1 MYVADSAIYNSCVN
15 NSADF
20 IWMSRVPESIS
31 EAKTW
36 LQKEDNNFAWQDI
49 GNVYRVS
56 TIKSKYK
63 DIDQRWCV
71 ASLEQAYKRE
81 IATLEKNVIK
91 DMELAE
97 KALKKLSH
105 QNFSCKQD
113 TIEALK
119 KLTPKLK
126 YHQITTVPIIIRK
139 HKNNG
144 RPKKGVVGKI
154 VGYKLQ
160 GKIIKDTKKIDLATR
175 VL

>member
-1 MYVADSAIYNSCVN
+1 MSC
-15 NSADF
+15 
-20 IWMSRVPESIS
+20 IPESIL

-36 LQKEDNNFAWQDI
+36 LQTEDNNFAWQDI
-49 GNVYRVS
+49 GNGYRVS

-71 ASLEQAYKRE
+71 ASSEQAYKRE

-113 TIEALK
+113 AIEALK
-119 KLTPKLK
+119 KLTPKA
-126 YHQITTVPIIIRK
+126 QIS
-139 HKNNG
+139 
-144 RPKKGVVGKI
+144 PKLLL
-154 VGYKLQ
+154 YL
-160 GKIIKDTKKIDLATR
+160 L
-175 VL
+175 

>member
-36 LQKEDNNFAWQDI
+36 LQTEGNNFAWQDI
-49 GNVYRVS
+49 GNGYRVS

-71 ASLEQAYKRE
+71 VASSEQAYKRE
-81 IATLEKNVIK
+81 IATLEKNIIK

-113 TIEALK
+113 A
-119 KLTPKLK
+119 
-126 YHQITTVPIIIRK
+126 Y
-139 HKNNG
+139 
-144 RPKKGVVGKI
+144 
-154 VGYKLQ
+154 
-160 GKIIKDTKKIDLATR
+160 
-175 VL
+175 